1 MTSPTTRRGF
11 MQISA
16 AASAGYWVAG
26 GVTSSSAKQPG
37 PNERVNIALVGA
49 GGQGASNLR
58 SLLARNNNASRDVGG
73 LVNIVA
79 FCEVD
84 DVRGAETYRAHPRVP
99 RWVDFRAMLER
110 QRDIDAVL
118 VAIPDHNHA
127 HVAITAMRMGKHCYC
142 EKPLTHDIW
151 EARQMKEVAASNRV
165 ATQMGNHGTAGNDLR
180 RAIEIVQS
188 GAIGDVREVH
198 IWTNRPI
205 WPQNINRPTG
215 NMATPATLNWN
226 QWLGTAPQRPYNS
239 AYAPF
244 NWRGWWD
251 YGTGA
256 LGDMGCHTM
265 NMPFRALKLGL
276 PTSVVAELTTPLNP
290 ETGPEGCKV
299 TFQFPAR
306 ENMPAVTMYWYE
318 RRNPPANVLQG
329 YEITRQRPSGSLLVG
344 ARGTLLSADDY
355 GGRLQLLPADQFR
368 DYRDPA
374 PTLPRSP
381 GHHREW
387 IDAIRGGPPAMSNF
401 VDYAAL
407 LTEVVLLGNVAIRC
421 NGQQVNW
428 NGTEMR
434 ATGLAEADPF
444 IRRTYR
450 TGFEL

>member
-26 GVTSSSAKQPG
+26 GVTSSKADQPG
-37 PNERVNIALVGA
+37 PSERVNVALIGA

-58 SLLARNNNASRDVGG
+58 SLLGTNQ
-73 LVNIVA
+73 VNIVA

-84 DVRGAETYRAHPRVP
+84 DARAAATYRAHPRVP
-99 RWVDFRAMLER
+99 RWVDYRAMLER

-118 VAIPDHNHA
+118 IAIPDHNHA
-127 HVAITAMRMGKHCYC
+127 HAGITAMRMGKHCYC

-151 EARQMKEVAASNRV
+151 EARQMKEVAARNRV
-165 ATQMGNHGTAGNDLR
+165 ATQMGNHGTAGTQLR
-180 RAIEIVQS
+180 RAVEIVQS

-215 NMATPATLNWN
+215 TAAAPATLDWN
-226 QWLGTAPQRPYNS
+226 QWLGTAPQRPYNG
-239 AYAPF
+239 AYVPF

-265 NMPFRALKLGL
+265 NMPFMALKLGS

-299 TFQFPAR
+299 TYQFPAR
-306 ENMPAVTMYWYE
+306 EAMPAVALYWYE
-318 RRNPPANVLQG
+318 RRTPPENLMQG
-329 YEITRQRPSGSLLVG
+329 YRVSAQRQFSNSGSLLVG

-355 GGRLQLLPADQFR
+355 GGALHLLPVEQFR
-368 DYRDPA
+368 DFRDPA

-387 IDAIRGGPPAMSNF
+387 IDAIRGGRPAMSNF
-401 VDYAAL
+401 VDYSAL

-421 NGQQVNW
+421 NGAQVNW
-428 NGTEMR
+428 DAQEMR
-434 ATGLAEADPF
+434 ATGLPAADPF
-444 IRRTYR
+444 IRRQYR
-450 TGFEL
+450 AGWEL